1 MLLPTEEKARSEE
14 SGQAGALNR
23 ATEGWLGLKR
33 TRPSANYS
41 RAQVRNKKETNR
53 FVLSGIG

>member
-1 MLLPTEEKARSEE
+1 MDALKKSLANEPRQ
-14 SGQAGALNR
+14 GQE